1 MANRVSTAIVLF
13 KKRAKNN
20 GKYPAKLR
28 VTYNRNQRYFAIDSK
43 ERVYEFSEK
52 EFEKILAPKPR
63 GEYKDIQ
70 LEFSLVEEKA
80 RKIIEHLPE
89 FSFDNFKTLW
99 GIKGASSNIITFYDD
114 YIKVLDG
121 KQKQQKWNYHNAKN
135 ILLKF
140 FNKEKYVDFR
150 EITPAKL
157 EQFEKWMLESGR
169 KLSTVAVYFG
179 TIRTMFRQAID
190 KQVISEYL
198 YPFGRG
204 KYIIPQVTSNKR
216 ALQTKEIKAIYEY
229 RAQPFS
235 KADYARDFW
244 VFSYIANGM
253 NMADI
258 CRLKYKDISKETFSF
273 IRHKTK
279 EKNKN
284 CRTITVPI
292 TDDISQIITK
302 WGNEDKSPENYVFP
316 FLKDGATESQILTS
330 VRHRVA
336 KLNEGLKL
344 ICDDLGI
351 EKKLTSYS
359 ARHSFAT
366 TLKRSLISTEFIS
379 ESLGHAN
386 LDITKRYLDR
396 FANEQR
402 KEIVK
407 FLTKF

>member
-1 MANRVSTAIVLF
+1 MANKVSTSIVLF

-43 ERVYEFSEK
+43 ERVYEFTEK

-99 GIKGASSNIITFYDD
+99 GIKGASSNIITFYDE
-114 YIKVLDG
+114 YIEVLDG

-169 KLSTVAVYFG
+169 KLSTTAVYFG

-190 KQVISEYL
+190 KQVISEDI
-198 YPFGRG
+198 YPFGKG

-229 RAQPFS
+229 KAEPFS

-258 CRLKYKDISKETFSF
+258 CRLKYKDVSKETFSF

-279 EKNKN
+279 EKKQKLQ
-284 CRTITVPI
+284 
-292 TDDISQIITK
+292 DDY
-302 WGNEDKSPENYVFP
+302 SPYY
-316 FLKDGATESQILTS
+316 G
-330 VRHRVA
+330 
-336 KLNEGLKL
+336 
-344 ICDDLGI
+344 
-351 EKKLTSYS
+351 
-359 ARHSFAT
+359 
-366 TLKRSLISTEFIS
+366 
-379 ESLGHAN
+379 
-386 LDITKRYLDR
+386 
-396 FANEQR
+396 
-402 KEIVK
+402 
-407 FLTKF
+407 